1 VSAVRE
7 RNAKAGSR
15 PGPKRPESLS
25 ETTKSCRI
33 SCGHSLLRAAENG
46 RLSEIRW
53 LARRADM
60 SVRDMGENTALML
73 ACRSGFPRCAAL
85 LLSGSDSF
93 ATNSEGKT
101 ALMCAAM
108 GGSLKIIQKLLSI
121 SAIDAVDYDGHN
133 ALMLACSHRRGN
145 PEIIRVLATERS
157 LKTKSRSGLTALDI
171 ALAHSA
177 ATEARVLM
185 DFCRPQEIDAAFAKW
200 SAQTRQKILARG
212 TAKSASEVALAEIA
226 QIEALALEN
235 ELSRAVRP
243 GVIPAQKKAASRL

>member
-1 VSAVRE
+1 MSAVRE

-101 ALMCAAM
+101 ALM
-108 GGSLKIIQKLLSI
+108 
-121 SAIDAVDYDGHN
+121 
-133 ALMLACSHRRGN
+133 LACSHRRGN

-171 ALAHSA
+171 ALAHGA

>member
-7 RNAKAGSR
+7 RKAKAGSR

-101 ALMCAAM
+101 ALM
-108 GGSLKIIQKLLSI
+108 
-121 SAIDAVDYDGHN
+121 
-133 ALMLACSHRRGN
+133 LACSHRRGN

-171 ALAHSA
+171 ALAHGA